1 MEKQIP
7 RSWVGEDILLARTG
21 AAETELVNIQEVNE
35 TGLAYTYKSGEIS
48 EVPIFVP
55 WSSVS
60 WLRPS
65 IPEDLPPSEEESEE
79 AAENTE

>member
-7 RSWVGEDILLARTG
+7 RSWIGEDILLARTG
-21 AAETELVNIQEVNE
+21 AAESELVNIKEVNE
-35 TGLAYTYKSGEIS
+35 MGLAYTYKVGELK

-60 WLRPS
+60 WMRPS
-65 IPEDLPPSEEESEE
+65 IPADMEESETG
-79 AAENTE
+79 TEIVE

>member
-7 RSWVGEDILLARTG
+7 GSWVGEDILLARAG
-21 AAETELVNIQEVNE
+21 SAESELVNITEVNE
-35 TGLAYTYKSGEIS
+35 TGVAYTYKSGEMS

-60 WLRPS
+60 WMRPS
-65 IPEDLPPSEEESEE
+65 MSDDLQESGNET
-79 AAENTE
+79 ANINV

>member
-7 RSWVGEDILLARTG
+7 RSWIGEDILLARAG
-21 AAETELVNIQEVNE
+21 ASESELVNIKDVNG
-35 TGLAYTYKSGEIS
+35 TGLAYTYKAGDMV

-60 WLRPS
+60 WMRPS
-65 IPEDLPPSEEESEE
+65 VPDDLEEPDDDTEDSE
-79 AAENTE
+79 

>member
-21 AAETELVNIQEVNE
+21 AAESELVNIQEINE
-35 TGLAYTYKSGEIS
+35 TGVAYTYISGEMS

-55 WSSVS
+55 WGAVS
-60 WLRPS
+60 WMRPS
-65 IPEDLPPSEEESEE
+65 IPDDLQDSEDNAENEEE
-79 AAENTE
+79 

>member
-7 RSWVGEDILLARTG
+7 ESWVGEDILLAR
-21 AAETELVNIQEVNE
+21 ASAVESELVNIEDVNE
-35 TGLAYTYKSGEIS
+35 MGLAYTYKDGDMV

-60 WLRPS
+60 WMRPS
-65 IPEDLPPSEEESEE
+65 VPGDLPNSGEDTKNSE
-79 AAENTE
+79 

>member
-7 RSWVGEDILLARTG
+7 RSWIGEDILLARAG
-21 AAETELVNIQEVNE
+21 SAETELVNIKEVNE
-35 TGLAYTYKSGEIS
+35 TGLAYTYKAGDMV

-60 WLRPS
+60 WMRPS
-65 IPEDLPPSEEESEE
+65 VPDDLPDSGES
-79 AAENTE
+79 TEDSG

>member
-7 RSWVGEDILLARTG
+7 KSWVGQDILLARSS
-21 AAETELVNIQEVNE
+21 AADSELVNIQEVNE
-35 TGLAYTYKSGEIS
+35 TGLAYTYKTGEMT

-60 WLRPS
+60 WMRPS
-65 IPEDLPPSEEESEE
+65 ISKDLQQSDDDTEGSE
-79 AAENTE
+79 

>member
-7 RSWVGEDILLARTG
+7 QSWVGEDILLARTG
-21 AAETELVNIQEVNE
+21 AAESELVNIQEVNE
-35 TGLAYTYKSGEIS
+35 TGLAYTYKAGEMT

-60 WLRPS
+60 WMRPS
-65 IPEDLPPSEEESEE
+65 VTDDLQET
-79 AAENTE
+79 ENDTDDVE

>member
-7 RSWVGEDILLARTG
+7 KSWIGEDVLLARSG
-21 AAETELVNIQEVNE
+21 SAESELVNIKEVNE
-35 TGLAYTYKSGEIS
+35 TGLAYTYKAGEMS

-60 WLRPS
+60 WMRPS
-65 IPEDLPPSEEESEE
+65 VPDDLQESGDGTDETEE
-79 AAENTE
+79 

>member
-7 RSWVGEDILLARTG
+7 RSWIGEDILLARSG
-21 AAETELVNIQEVNE
+21 SAESELVNIKEVNE
-35 TGLAYTYKSGEIS
+35 TGLAYTYKAGEMS

-60 WLRPS
+60 WMRPS
-65 IPEDLPPSEEESEE
+65 VPDDLRESGNDTGDSE
-79 AAENTE
+79 

>member
-7 RSWVGEDILLARTG
+7 KSWVGEDILLARTG
-21 AAETELVNIQEVNE
+21 ASESELVNIKEINE
-35 TGLAYTYKSGEIS
+35 TGVAYTYKSGEMS

-60 WLRPS
+60 WMRPS
-65 IPEDLPPSEEESEE
+65 IPGDLQEPGEDE
-79 AAENTE
+79 

>member
-7 RSWVGEDILLARTG
+7 GSWVGEDILLARAG
-21 AAETELVNIQEVNE
+21 SAESELVNVKEVND
-35 TGLAYTYKSGEIS
+35 TGVAYTYKSGKMS

-60 WLRPS
+60 WMRPS
-65 IPEDLPPSEEESEE
+65 ISDDLQESEND
-79 AAENTE
+79 ATSIDV

>member
-7 RSWVGEDILLARTG
+7 RSWVGEDVLLARTG
-21 AAETELVNIQEVNE
+21 AAESELVNIKEVNE
-35 TGLAYTYKSGEIS
+35 TGLAYTYKTGDTK

-60 WLRPS
+60 WMRPS
-65 IPEDLPPSEEESEE
+65 IPEDLQEPESDTE
-79 AAENTE
+79 AVE